1 MSPLYN
7 VFQGTSSVCKRIS
20 TLQCI
25 QGTLS
30 MWRGISALQCIQGTT
45 SEIFSKG
52 VENGD
57 LMGLEKVSLKCD
69 SQGQAGTPTKA
80 KLWGNTTL
88 VCLMSTFIIELF
100 GEDNRERERE
110 RESSQHA
117 WGTWE

>member
-7 VFQGTSSVCKRIS
+7 VFREHQACVREFHLCNVF
-20 TLQCI
+20 

-57 LMGLEKVSLKCD
+57 FMGLEKVSLKCD
-69 SQGQAGTPTKA
+69 SQGQAGTPTKV

-88 VCLMSTFIIELF
+88 VCLMSTFINELF
-100 GEDNRERERE
+100 GEDNRERDT
-110 RESSQHA
+110 SQHA
-117 WGTWE
+117 WSTWE